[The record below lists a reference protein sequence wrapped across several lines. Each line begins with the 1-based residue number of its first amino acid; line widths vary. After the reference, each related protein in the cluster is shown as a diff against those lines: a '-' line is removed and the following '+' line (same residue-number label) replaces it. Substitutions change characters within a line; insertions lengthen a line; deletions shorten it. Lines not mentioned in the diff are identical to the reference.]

1 MDTLNYIGYTI
12 LIIEWLFLLDI
23 YLSKQEQI
31 KPILSLQNLI
41 SLNIILVRGTM
52 IVLIIIDIKK

>member
-41 SLNIILVRGTM
+41 SLNIIVIFIT
-52 IVLIIIDIKK
+52 LIFLSTTAI